1 MQNLAFEDIEIS
13 ASPSAPPAQPEVV
26 PSENVSPTSV
36 TATTTAAVS
45 AEDNIEQQIV
55 PEELENSTFP
65 PVPEN
70 DAAAA
75 AVEVVDVEYRY
86 PRNYLLSDINSL
98 ISDPLM
104 RRQNPP
110 VLEKISISAPRG
122 RIYALLGSSGCGKFP
137 FHHKKSFFS
146 YRQSHCNLPHLFSP
160 RKNDPTKM
168 HPRTDQAKRRPHP
181 PFWPGAGQSALSG
194 AGPRRRLHAPGAGPF
209 SRLYHHRD
217 AALLWPAVPHERR
230 GDQGALHLHCRLS
243 QSADEGALGEP
254 AFR

>member
-26 PSENVSPTSV
+26 PSENVSQPTS
-36 TATTTAAVS
+36 TATTAAAAVS
-45 AEDNIEQQIV
+45 AEDSIEQQIV
-55 PEELENSTFP
+55 PEELETSTFP

-70 DAAAA
+70 DAAA

-122 RIYALLGSSGCGKFP
+122 RIYALLGSSGCGKCF
-137 FHHKKSFFS
+137 
-146 YRQSHCNLPHLFSP
+146 
-160 RKNDPTKM
+160 
-168 HPRTDQAKRRPHP
+168 
-181 PFWPGAGQSALSG
+181 
-194 AGPRRRLHAPGAGPF
+194 
-209 SRLYHHRD
+209 
-217 AALLWPAVPHERR
+217 
-230 GDQGALHLHCRLS
+230 
-243 QSADEGALGEP
+243 
-254 AFR
+254 